1 MNSLPFL
8 FAQVANLVVIDQ
20 NKIVRRTR
28 SVGIRFE
35 ESRLQLEIF
44 PSAKAGALTVVVLNQ
59 TAPLEVAIL
68 ARANAFREVNV
79 FWYVPEG
86 KSVDNALTIDAEADA
101 NLAVNAIVLDDGA
114 KTDTRLGL
122 TLKERANVDFALS
135 YVGGTAANAVERV
148 NLEGEGA
155 VFRGHSLVVAHL
167 QNQIVLDQRFEHL
180 RPFTTSEVTNYA
192 VANDQ
197 GKIRQEVVG
206 KIHKGNHGSVC
217 RQQNRGVILKEG
229 GSIQVDPYLLIDE
242 YDVEAGHGAAV
253 GQIDPEELY
262 YLQSRGLDEAMAK
275 RLIITG
281 YVKPLLDRF
290 SYLPYGY
297 YMEKQIERI
306 IKGASADGESF

>member
-20 NKIVRRTR
+20 NKLTRRTR
-28 SVGIRFE
+28 SVGIRQEVNRFAIDV
-35 ESRLQLEIF
+35 L
-44 PSAKAGALTVVVLNQ
+44 PSPKAGALTVVVINQ
-59 TAPLEVAIL
+59 TVSLHLTFAAKP
-68 ARANAFREVNV
+68 NASREISL
-79 FWYVPEG
+79 FWYLSEG
-86 KSVDNALTIDAEADA
+86 LTADNKLTIDSDTDA
-101 NLAVNAIVLDDGA
+101 KLAFNAVVLDEGI
-114 KTDTRLGL
+114 KSDTFIEL
-122 TLKERANVDFALS
+122 TLKDRAEVDFALS
-135 YVGGTAANAVERV
+135 YVGGAAANATERV
-148 NLEGEGA
+148 KLVGEDA
-155 VFRGHSLVVAHL
+155 VFRGHSLVVAHR
-167 QNQIVLDQRFEHL
+167 QNQIVLDQKFEHL

-253 GQIDPEELY
+253 GQIDPDELY

-290 SYLPYGY
+290 GYLPYGY

-306 IKGASADGESF
+306 IKGESPDGESF

>member
-20 NKIVRRTR
+20 NKLARRTR
-28 SVGIRFE
+28 SVGLRQEGDRVTIHI
-35 ESRLQLEIF
+35 L

-59 TAPLEVAIL
+59 TALLEL
-68 ARANAFREVNV
+68 AFAVQPNAAREVNL
-79 FWYVPEG
+79 FWYVSEG
-86 KSVDNALTIDAEADA
+86 HTANNVLTLDVSEDA
-101 NLAVNAIVLDDGA
+101 NLAFNAVVLDDGR
-114 KTDTRLGL
+114 KTDTRIAL
-122 TLKERANVDFALS
+122 TLKERANLDFALS
-135 YVGGTAANAVERV
+135 YVGGTMATTIQRV
-148 NLEGEGA
+148 FLEGEGA
-155 VFRGHSLVVAHL
+155 VFRGHSLVVAHR
-167 QNQIVLDQRFEHL
+167 QNQIVLDQKFEHL

-192 VANDQ
+192 VSNDQ
-197 GKIRQEVVG
+197 SKIRQEVVG

-306 IKGASADGESF
+306 IKGASPDGESF

>member
-20 NKIVRRTR
+20 NKLTRRTR
-28 SVGIRFE
+28 SAAIHAE
-35 ESRLQLEIF
+35 
-44 PSAKAGALTVVVLNQ
+44 PSQVSLTLSPSSKAGALTVVILNQ
-59 TAPLEVAIL
+59 TAPLTLNLIAQPQ
-68 ARANAFREVNV
+68 AQREVNL
-79 FWYVPEG
+79 FWYGSEG
-86 KSVDNALTIDAEADA
+86 SEFANALVIDSKE
-101 NLAVNAIVLDDGA
+101 NASFRCNVVVLDEGA
-114 KTDTRLGL
+114 KTDFRLDIAVW
-122 TLKERANVDFALS
+122 ENAVVDFALS
-135 YVGGTAANAVERV
+135 TIGGQALTTTQRV
-148 NLEGEGA
+148 RLEGEGA
-155 VFRGHSLVVAHL
+155 TFLGHGLTVVHR
-167 QNQIVLDQRFEHL
+167 QNAVVLDQKFEHL
-180 RPFTTSEVTNYA
+180 RPFTKSDVVNYA

-290 SYLPYGY
+290 TYLPYGY

-306 IKGASADGESF
+306 IKGESNDGEPL

>member
-20 NKIVRRTR
+20 NKLSRRSR
-28 SVGIRFE
+28 SATLRTDQ
-35 ESRLQLEIF
+35 SRILLSLP
-44 PSAKAGALTVVVLNQ
+44 PSSKAGALTVVVLNQ
-59 TAPLEVAIL
+59 IAPLTLHFVAEPQ
-68 ARANAFREVNV
+68 ANREVNL
-79 FWYVPEG
+79 FWYVKEG
-86 KSVDNALTIDAEADA
+86 VEFANALSIDSQEASMLRF
-101 NLAVNAIVLDDGA
+101 NAVVIDEGL
-114 KTDTRLGL
+114 KTDFRLDIRVSENA
-122 TLKERANVDFALS
+122 TADFALS
-135 YVGGTAANAVERV
+135 TIGGIALTTTERV
-148 NLEGEGA
+148 RLEGEGA
-155 VFRGHSLVVAHL
+155 TFLGHGLTVVHK
-167 QNQIVLDQRFEHL
+167 QNAVVLDQRFEHL
-180 RPFTTSEVTNYA
+180 KPFTKSEVVNYA

-275 RLIITG
+275 QLIITG

-290 SYLPYGY
+290 TYLPYGY

-306 IKGASADGESF
+306 IKGESTDGEPL

>member
-20 NKIVRRTR
+20 NKLTRRSR
-28 SVGIRFE
+28 SVTIRAE
-35 ESRLQLEIF
+35 QSTISLSLP
-44 PSAKAGALTVVVLNQ
+44 PSSKAGALTVVVLNQ
-59 TAPLEVAIL
+59 SAPLTLDIVAQPQ
-68 ARANAFREVNV
+68 ANREVNL
-79 FWYVPEG
+79 FWYLSEG
-86 KSVDNALTIDAEADA
+86 REFANALRIEAQEA
-101 NLAVNAIVLDDGA
+101 SIIRFNAVVLDEGR
-114 KTDTRLGL
+114 KTDLRLDL
-122 TLKERANVDFALS
+122 FVNENAVADFALS
-135 YVGGTAANAVERV
+135 TIGGTALTTTQRV
-148 NLEGEGA
+148 RLEGEGA
-155 VFRGHSLVVAHL
+155 TFLGHGLTVVHK
-167 QNQIVLDQRFEHL
+167 QNAVVLDQKFEHL
-180 RPFTTSEVTNYA
+180 QPFTKSEVVNYA

-281 YVKPLLDRF
+281 YIKPLLDRF
-290 SYLPYGY
+290 TYLPYGY

-306 IKGASADGESF
+306 IKGESTDGESL